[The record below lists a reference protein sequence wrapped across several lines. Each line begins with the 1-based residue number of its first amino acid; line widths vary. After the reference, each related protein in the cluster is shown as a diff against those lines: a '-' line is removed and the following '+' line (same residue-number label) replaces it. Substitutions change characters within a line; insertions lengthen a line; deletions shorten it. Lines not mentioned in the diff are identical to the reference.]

1 MNQQCG
7 GADSESGESNEVA
20 GYIFQ
25 ESFKGGCS
33 GGNNMVFESK
43 FSSIK
48 SCAKKCSN
56 APTCLYFSSTVSKNC
71 VGYKNCN
78 GKTLLKEENK
88 IYKKGCQFFLQ
99 SYLWIYYNEE
109 ELSFIT

>member
-7 GADSESGESNEVA
+7 GVDSESVESNEVA

-33 GGNNMVFESK
+33 GGNNMVFETK

-56 APTCLYFSSTVSKNC
+56 APTCLYFSSSVSKNC

-88 IYKKGCQFFLQ
+88 IYKKENA
-99 SYLWIYYNEE
+99 STN
-109 ELSFIT
+109 SKNM